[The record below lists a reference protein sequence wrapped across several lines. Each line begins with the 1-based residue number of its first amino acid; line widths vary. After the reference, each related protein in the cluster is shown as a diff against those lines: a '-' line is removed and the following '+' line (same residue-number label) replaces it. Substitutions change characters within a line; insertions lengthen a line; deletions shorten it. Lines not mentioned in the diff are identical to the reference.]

1 MTVLTDY
8 NHFSGLHWETGTIAN
23 YFAYRGVNA
32 PHTNEPISEALLLG
46 VSGGVVMGY
55 FTFAYEGYDPQCNI
69 LTRNTFDPWDTMLSR
84 LGVVQNIEHTSKADK
99 AVTILKET
107 LADGI
112 PAIVWADMWNMPY
125 NALPFD
131 DGMWAMFPIVVYGYD
146 EAADEV
152 FAADRAQVPLKVTTA
167 ELAAARARVKK
178 DKHRLMTLEAPN
190 WDKLSSAVRM
200 GICDTIKLYTEKPPK
215 GSKNN
220 FGFLAYQHWAK
231 LLTNPKQRMSWEKEF
246 PAGRKMF
253 AGLLTAL
260 DYGVAAGG
268 RDRNLYAD
276 FLEEAAVILEKPQ
289 LQEAAPIFRE
299 SAEAWDTLGRVLL
312 PQEIAPF
319 GEAYQLKMRERQ
331 LFHEQGG
338 ASTEERADI
347 RARLDE
353 LKEVMARDFPLDEAG
368 VVAHRERIAAQVMK
382 IHDIEMR
389 GIELLDAAMG

>member
-1 MTVLTDY
+1 V
-8 NHFSGLHWETGTIAN
+8 
-23 YFAYRGVNA
+23 
-32 PHTNEPISEALLLG
+32 
-46 VSGGVVMGY
+46 VS
-55 FTFAYEGYDPQCNI
+55 I
-69 LTRNTFDPWDTMLSR
+69 
-84 LGVVQNIEHTSKADK
+84 
-99 AVTILKET
+99 
-107 LADGI
+107 
-112 PAIVWADMWNMPY
+112 
-125 NALPFD
+125 
-131 DGMWAMFPIVVYGYD
+131 
-146 EAADEV
+146 
-152 FAADRAQVPLKVTTA
+152 ADRAQVPLTATTA

-231 LLTNPKQRMSWEKEF
+231 LLTQPKQRMSWEKEF

-289 LQEAAPIFRE
+289 LSEAVPIFRE
-299 SAEAWDTLGRVLL
+299 SAEAWEKLGRVLL

-319 GEAYQLKMRERQ
+319 GEAYELKMRERQ
-331 LFHEQGG
+331 LFHEQGTN
-338 ASTEERADI
+338 STEERVQI
-347 RARLDE
+347 RTRLRE
-353 LKEVMARDFPLDEAG
+353 LKDEMERDFPLDEAG
-368 VVAHRERIAAQVMK
+368 VVAHRERIAAQVMA
-382 IHDIEMR
+382 IH
-389 GIELLDAAMG
+389 GIEVQGIALLDAAMA